1 MKNKIKNQV
10 RSSVSADISEHVIW
24 VNSTDFESTVRAVK
38 IHESLIEEFGY
49 TDGSI
54 LEESSL
60 GKGVSI
66 TVCDN
71 CTTVRQMREDYAYV
85 KKQERGVPTTE
96 KHRAS
101 AKELLIQL
109 YGQDEFNQ

>member
-1 MKNKIKNQV
+1 MKIKN
-10 RSSVSADISEHVIW
+10 RSSVSADISKHVIW

-38 IHESLIEEFGY
+38 IHEMLIEEFGY

-54 LEESSL
+54 LEEGNL

-66 TVCDN
+66 TLCDS
-71 CTTVRQMREDYAYV
+71 CTTVRQMREDYAHA
-85 KKQERGVPTTE
+85 KKQERDVLTTE

-101 AKELLIQL
+101 AKELLNQL